1 MTDFFN
7 IMLSSHTLFTG
18 TQVNYYIVCPTKL
31 WLFTH
36 QLSMEATSENVEI
49 GKFIHETS
57 YSREKKD
64 VIIDDKIGID
74 FIRERDKLIVCEIK
88 KSKRIEKAHRYQL
101 YYYLYYLQKVKGIEN
116 IEGRILYPRRKEVE
130 IIVFNEEIISEI
142 ERILEEIRKIISL
155 SHPPK
160 PAKKAYCRK
169 CAYFEFC
176 WV

>member
-1 MTDFFN
+1 
-7 IMLSSHTLFTG
+7 MLPSQALFTG
-18 TQVNYYIVCPTKL
+18 THVNYYIICSTKL

-36 QLSMEATSENVEI
+36 QLSMESQSQNVKI

-64 VIIDDKIGID
+64 VIIDNKIGID
-74 FIRERDKLIVCEIK
+74 FIREGDKLIVCEVK
-88 KSKRIEKAHRYQL
+88 KSKRMEKAHRYQL

-116 IEGRILYPRRKEVE
+116 VEGRILYPTRKETE
-130 IIVFNEEIISEI
+130 TIAFDEEIIGEI
-142 ERILEEIRKIISL
+142 ERVLKEIRKITSL
-155 SHPPK
+155 PAPPK
-160 PAKKAYCRK
+160 PIYKKYCRK